1 MGGCCSG
8 FHVRKTEGV
17 SLHQTQNSIH
27 TLSAMF
33 IRVNGNEQSDAPA
46 SNSQVSAP
54 LNSGAASNSIQSD
67 NIVTLAPS
75 VLLFDGD
82 TRIIDS
88 KGDKSSGLQCEGR
101 STVHCIESELKF
113 SYKKPDAEVAC
124 AYGSSEDKDVCPT
137 CLDEYDPENP
147 RIVLQCSHSYHLGCI
162 YEWMERSANCPICG
176 KTMIFDEAA

>member
-1 MGGCCSG
+1 MGACCSG
-8 FHVRKTEGV
+8 FHVRKPEGV
-17 SLHQTQNSIH
+17 SLHQAQNSIH

-33 IRVNGNEQSDAPA
+33 IRVNRNEQSDAPA
-46 SNSQVSAP
+46 SNSQVSAT

-82 TRIIDS
+82 KDS
-88 KGDKSSGLQCEGR
+88 KGDKSSGLQYC
-101 STVHCIESELKF
+101 TESESKF
-113 SYKKPDAEVAC
+113 SYKKPEAEVAC
-124 AYGSSEDKDVCPT
+124 AYGSSEDEDVCPT